1 MCFYKVYVL
10 VLQNE
15 FICCIQQMVVII
27 IISKDYDVF
36 YGDVVVNDWDFSCQ
50 VEVVV
55 VREIVFQVNVVVF
68 FGWYVQMRQM
78 DI

>member
-1 MCFYKVYVL
+1 MFQYCRMNLFVVFSRW
-10 VLQNE
+10 
-15 FICCIQQMVVII
+15 FIVVIF

>member
-1 MCFYKVYVL
+1 MCFYKVYFL
-10 VLQNE
+10 VMQNE
-15 FICCIQQMVVII
+15 FICCIQQMVVIY

-68 FGWYVQMRQM
+68 FSWYVQMRQM

>member
-10 VLQNE
+10 VMQNE

-27 IISKDYDVF
+27 IISKGYDVF

>member
-1 MCFYKVYVL
+1 M
-10 VLQNE
+10 QNE

-36 YGDVVVNDWDFSCQ
+36 YGDVVVNDGDFSCQ

>member
-10 VLQNE
+10 VMQNE

>member
-55 VREIVFQVNVVVF
+55 VREIIFQVNVVVF

>member
-1 MCFYKVYVL
+1 M
-10 VLQNE
+10 QNE

>member
-1 MCFYKVYVL
+1 MYFYKVYVL

-15 FICCIQQMVVII
+15 FICCIQQMVVIF